1 MKLKIDGKQN
11 NPILPRA
18 VEPLLA
24 DADASDLR
32 VLIYAALRTADGVD
46 FEAKDAAAALALSE
60 SEVRSSVKF
69 WRGAG
74 LLGASRR
81 TAAEKAAT
89 AEAAQ
94 PEATDAAAE
103 TAPNTDK
110 PLRDKRP
117 MRLSGAELC
126 RVAKENADFP
136 ALLHAAQQT
145 AGWIFNESEIEIIA
159 ALYASLRLPGEFIL
173 SLIGYFVCKKEM
185 PLRYVEKV
193 AYDLCDKGIT
203 TPEALEEWLR
213 RREERETNEDLV
225 RRLFGLGQRA
235 LTEKE
240 HAAVDSW
247 FTRFGYG
254 EDMIRAAYEKTVNT
268 IGKASIAYAS
278 SILRAWHEAGY
289 KTPAEVDAAGRA
301 KAAKPAAKR
310 TGKQPQ
316 SFDTDDFFEKALRR
330 SYGDTG
336 DKS

>member
-32 VLIYAALRTADGVD
+32 VLVYAALRTADGAD

-81 TAAEKAAT
+81 TAAEKA
-89 AEAAQ
+89 
-94 PEATDAAAE
+94 DAAVP
-103 TAPNTDK
+103 TAAADVPAPADK
-110 PLRDKRP
+110 PLRNKAP
-117 MRLSGAELC
+117 MRLGGAELC

-136 ALLHAAQQT
+136 ALLHAAQQA

-213 RREERETNEDLV
+213 RREERETNEGLV

-247 FTRFGYG
+247 FTLFGYG

-330 SYGDTG
+330 SYGDMG

>member
-24 DADASDLR
+24 DADAADLR
-32 VLIYAALRTADGVD
+32 VLIYAALCTADGED

-74 LLGASRR
+74 LFGASRR
-81 TAAEKAAT
+81 TAEKAPDAPGD
-89 AEAAQ
+89 AGQSPA
-94 PEATDAAAE
+94 DAAAR
-103 TAPNTDK
+103 ADK

-126 RVAKENADFP
+126 RAAKESADFP

-159 ALYASLRLPGEFIL
+159 ALHTTLRLSSEFIL
-173 SLIGYFVCKKEM
+173 SLIGYFVCKKEK
-185 PLRYVEKV
+185 PLRYMEKV
-193 AYDLCDKGIT
+193 AYDLCDKGVT

-213 RREERETNEDLV
+213 RREECETNEGFV

-240 HAAVDSW
+240 HAAVEAW
-247 FTRFGYG
+247 FTLYGYG
-254 EDMIRAAYEKTVNT
+254 EDMVTHAYEKTVNT
-268 IGKASIAYAS
+268 IGKASVAYAS
-278 SILRAWHEAGY
+278 SILRAWHEAGF
-289 KTPAEVDAAGRA
+289 KTPAEADAAKGA
-301 KAAKPAAKR
+301 KRAKPAAKGS
-310 TGKQPQ
+310 GKQPQ
-316 SFDTDDFFEKALRR
+316 SFDTEDFFEKAIRR